1 MKINY
6 KNAPNDNI
14 LCVDMKAFY
23 ASIELIKRDLNPLE
37 AHLAVVGDKKR
48 KGSVVLAAST
58 ALKEKYGIHT
68 GSRLFEIPQHDEII
82 IAEAN
87 MQLYLDISMEIT
99 KIFNSFVPLNS
110 IHIYSIDEAW
120 LNLNGTEKKFGDCL
134 TTAKKIK
141 QKIWDKFSLLCSMAV
156 APNMFLAKVA
166 MDIEG
171 KKVGLCKWDYS
182 DVKTK
187 LWPIKL
193 SKCWGIGTKTEK
205 KLNSIGIFKV
215 GELAQLPLSYLE
227 NKFGIIGNQ
236 LYYHAWGIDYSKLEG
251 HYQDHRHNIGRG
263 ITLLRDYNDLEEIK
277 TVIFNLA
284 EEVAKRARH
293 NNLRAKTIKLSLSFS
308 YQESKKGFS
317 RQTTIKKATNLSQDI
332 FAAAIFLLQ
341 KYYQGE
347 TLRKVTLSLGNFS
360 NNNYRQL
367 KLFGSDEKKIK
378 INQLR
383 DQLEKQLGHDALF
396 YARNIQKGSV
406 KNKIENTIGGHK
418 K

>member
-1 MKINY
+1 MKIDY
-6 KNAPNDNI
+6 SDAPKNNI

-23 ASIELIKRDLNPLE
+23 ASIELVKRGLNPLE
-37 AHLAVVGDKKR
+37 NHLAVVGDKKR
-48 KGSVVLAAST
+48 KGSVILAAST
-58 ALKEKYGIHT
+58 ALKKKYGIHT
-68 GSRLFEIPQHDEII
+68 GSRLFEIPKKDEII

-87 MQLYLDISMEIT
+87 MQLYLDISMKITEIY
-99 KIFNSFVPLNS
+99 NSFLPLEA

-120 LNLNGTEKKFGDCL
+120 LNLNGTEKKFGDSL

-141 QKIWDKFSLLCSMAV
+141 QKIWDDYSLLCSMAV

-171 KKVGLCKWDYS
+171 KKTGLCKWDYS
-182 DVKTK
+182 DVKDK

-193 SKCWGIGTKTEK
+193 SQCWGIGSKTEK
-205 KLNSIGIFKV
+205 KLNAIGVFKL
-215 GELAQLPLSYLE
+215 GELAKLPLSYLE
-227 NKFGIIGNQ
+227 KKFGIIGNQ

-308 YQESKKGFS
+308 YQEVKKGFS
-317 RQTTIKKATNLSQDI
+317 RQLTHKRATNFSQDI
-332 FAAAIFLLQ
+332 FRAALVLLQ
-341 KYYQGE
+341 KNYQGE
-347 TLRKVTLSLGNFS
+347 KVRKITLTLGNFS

-367 KLFGSDEKKIK
+367 NLFGNDDRQIK
-378 INQLR
+378 INEIR
-383 DQLEKQLGHDALF
+383 DKLEKQFGHDALF
-396 YARNIQKGSV
+396 YARNIQKGSI
-406 KNKIENTIGGHK
+406 KAKIDNTIGGHK

>member
-1 MKINY
+1 MKIDY

-23 ASIELIKRDLNPLE
+23 ASIELIKRNLNPLE

-48 KGSVVLAAST
+48 KGSVVLATST

-99 KIFNSFVPLNS
+99 KLFNSFVPLNS

-120 LNLNGTEKKFGDCL
+120 LNLNGTEKKYGGSL

-193 SKCWGIGTKTEK
+193 SKCWGIGKKTEK

-215 GELAQLPLSYLE
+215 GELAKLPLSYLE

-251 HYQDHRHNIGRG
+251 HYQDNRHNIGRG

-308 YQESKKGFS
+308 YQESEKGFS

-341 KYYQGE
+341 KYYRGE

-360 NNNYRQL
+360 NNSYRQL

-378 INQLR
+378 INQIR

-406 KNKIENTIGGHK
+406 KNKIDNTIGGHK